1 MTWGETDEL
10 SCSRLGDLLEL
21 VIDYRGKTPKKLGGD
36 FADSGVPVISAIHI
50 KNGRIAWEERERFVT
65 QEMFKKWMKDPLRKG
80 DVLLT
85 SEAPLGEVALV
96 PNDDDVVLSQRLF
109 ALRPNPE
116 LLDAPYLM
124 YFLKSSLGQREL
136 QDRATGST
144 VVGIRQAELMN
155 ISVQHPSLRRQKL
168 IGQVLSNLDFKIDK
182 NQELSTTLERM
193 AVDIF
198 KSWFIDFDPVKAKMA
213 GDAPVGMDA
222 ETAALFPDSMEESE
236 LGLVPRGWRT
246 RLLTDVA
253 FIRYGA
259 AFSSK
264 KFNSD
269 GLGLPLIRIRDLRTQ
284 NPSIYTDEKIPR
296 GFAARAGSLLVGMDG
311 EFEPVIWF
319 GEEAWVNQRVCM
331 VEPNE
336 DCDVSFLQFHLKPI
350 LKKIEHG
357 TVGTTVL
364 HLGKKEL
371 DSISILYPSR
381 ELVSAYSQISSSILG
396 LRISLAKESTHL
408 RSLRDSLFPRLV
420 SGELEIPE
428 EMLAA

>member
-1 MTWGETDEL
+1 MTSGETDEL

-21 VIDYRGKTPKKLGGD
+21 VIDYRGKTPRKLGGD

-124 YFLKSSLGQREL
+124 YFLKSTLGQREL

-144 VVGIRQAELMN
+144 VVGIRQAELVN

-193 AVDIF
+193 AVGIF

-213 GDAPVGMDA
+213 GEAPVGMDA
-222 ETAALFPDSMEESE
+222 ETAALFPDSMEESK
-236 LGLVPRGWRT
+236 LGDIPAGWSVGTFVDFFGLVMGQSPPGS
-246 RLLTDVA
+246 A
-253 FIRYGA
+253 Y
-259 AFSSK
+259 
-264 KFNSD
+264 NSD
-269 GLGLPLIRIRDLRTQ
+269 GVGEPFFQGRAEFGERFPTQRLSSTLGNRRAAKGDVLVSVRAPVGDQNQALVDCIIGRGLAAIRHKSGSRAYSYEFVRSIQDQLDFFNGQGSVFGSISKRDFESLQVLEPPDSLVRAFDSICSPIDELLLNIHVQNMSLSAIRD
-284 NPSIYTDEKIPR
+284 
-296 GFAARAGSLLVGMDG
+296 ALL
-311 EFEPVIWF
+311 
-319 GEEAWVNQRVCM
+319 
-331 VEPNE
+331 
-336 DCDVSFLQFHLKPI
+336 
-350 LKKIEHG
+350 
-357 TVGTTVL
+357 
-364 HLGKKEL
+364 
-371 DSISILYPSR
+371 
-381 ELVSAYSQISSSILG
+381 
-396 LRISLAKESTHL
+396 
-408 RSLRDSLFPRLV
+408 PRLI
-420 SGELEIPE
+420 SGELQIPD